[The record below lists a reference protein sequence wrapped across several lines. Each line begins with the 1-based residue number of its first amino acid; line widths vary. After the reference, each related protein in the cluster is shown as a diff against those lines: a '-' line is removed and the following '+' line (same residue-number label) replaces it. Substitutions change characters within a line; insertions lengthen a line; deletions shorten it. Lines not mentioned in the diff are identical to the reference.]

1 MGKIMNTAIKSKR
14 RDFTEGPIFS
24 QLIFYAIPII
34 LTALL
39 QYCYGMADNIVV
51 GKFSGDE
58 FALAAVGATA
68 ELTRLMTN
76 LLMGVG
82 AGAGIIV
89 AQAFGA
95 GDKDKLS
102 KAVHTSVTFSV
113 SAGILFAFIF
123 YFAAEPAL
131 NLMGINPVFIDRS
144 ILYVRITAFGVPA
157 SAIANYSA
165 SIFRSVGDSKTPLVI
180 LSFSG
185 IVNVILNL
193 IFVVFFSMTVDGVA
207 LATVISQYLS
217 ALLLIWELVKRKGC
231 EYAFSFKNAGINPK
245 ILKRSLLLG
254 IPQAIQSSALNLANV
269 LLVST
274 MNTFDGYT
282 FTAYTINCQMQSLP
296 DCIAV
301 GFVVACATFTAQN
314 YGAGNYLRIRKT
326 LIYSLVQVA
335 TFSFIIGIVIV
346 IFNEPIAMLFMPNDS
361 TGAEAVLYTVKKMN
375 MIVLT
380 SYFIVG
386 MLQTLS
392 SALRGLGCSILQMIL
407 HVSGIFVTR
416 FVWIF
421 FVFPKIG
428 TPTGLLLCYPVSWII
443 TLALLGTARFIVGK
457 RLRRNQ
463 DGNAVKI

>member
-1 MGKIMNTAIKSKR
+1 MSTALKTRR

-24 QLIFYAIPII
+24 QLIVYAIPVI

-39 QYCYGMADNIVV
+39 QYFYGMADNIVV

-95 GDKDKLS
+95 GDKDRLS
-102 KAVHTSVTFSV
+102 KAVHTSVTFSGV
-113 SAGILFAFIF
+113 AGIFFAFIF

-131 NLMGINPVFIDRS
+131 NLMGINPAFIDSS
-144 ILYVRITAFGVPA
+144 ILYVKITAFGVPA
-157 SAIANYSA
+157 AAIANYSA

-180 LSFSG
+180 LSLSG

-193 IFVVFFSMTVDGVA
+193 VFVVFFSMTVDGVA

-217 ALLLIWELVKRKGC
+217 AVLLIWVLIKRKNC
-231 EYAFSFKNAGINPK
+231 EYAFSFKNAGISLP
-245 ILKRSLLLG
+245 ILKGSLILG

-282 FTAYTINCQMQSLP
+282 FTAYTINCQMQSIP

-314 YGAGNYLRIRKT
+314 YGAKNCLRIRKT
-326 LIYSLVQVA
+326 LIYSLSQVA
-335 TFSFIIGIVIV
+335 AFSFLTGIIIVIL
-346 IFNEPIAMLFMPNDS
+346 NEPIAMLFMPNDS
-361 TGAEAVLYTVKKMN
+361 LGSETVLSTLKDMN
-375 MIVLT
+375 KVVLT
-380 SYFIVG
+380 TYFIVG

-392 SALRGLGCSILQMIL
+392 SSLRGLGRSILQMIL

-416 FVWIF
+416 FIWIF
-421 FVFPKIG
+421 SVFPKIG

-463 DGNAVKI
+463 NGNSAKH